1 MKRVCKDSLV
11 VLDFK
16 YRTAQSPPRHLNLA
30 ARAGA
35 GAGADQRAP
44 PACRTPP
51 AGRGDGPAT
60 RGLHSASRRPP
71 DRHLSQ
77 LPPAARCAEFSCA
90 QRRTFYLIL
99 LLISGEP
106 KSNNYLAS
114 SDMRASY
121 NKQTGSGSFCHCK
134 RFFFIIYSPPSPPIP
149 KSSRRSAARSTAYP
163 ALRGVTCC
171 APARPPPPGQGEGL
185 PPAGGSRPGPAAAVP
200 SPADKGGGIPR
211 AAATGRRRRVPSP
224 SPSPSTPHPSRG
236 RRGPLPPPPPRGPRR
251 APQGLPAPPPAP
263 RRPCVPPPPPLHAP
277 RPGTAPGA
285 AARRRPGGS
294 PRGLLSGR

>member
-1 MKRVCKDSLV
+1 M

-236 RRGPLPPPPPRGPRR
+236 RRGPLPPPPAPRAAPSPSGPARPAASPA
-251 APQGLPAPPPAP
+251 APVRPPPRPPSTLPGPAQLRG
-263 RRPCVPPPPPLHAP
+263 RRLDGGRAAHLGGCCPAG
-277 RPGTAPGA
+277 R
-285 AARRRPGGS
+285 AARWG
-294 PRGLLSGR
+294 